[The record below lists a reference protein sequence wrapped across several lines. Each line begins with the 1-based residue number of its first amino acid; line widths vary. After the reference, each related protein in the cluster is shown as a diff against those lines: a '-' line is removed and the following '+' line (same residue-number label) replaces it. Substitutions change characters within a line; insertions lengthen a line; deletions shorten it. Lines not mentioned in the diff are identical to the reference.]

1 MIKKLIVLISIFLV
15 LNWAPVF
22 AAADFNLNLYY
33 GLKNNSE
40 VKRLQEFLT
49 NQGIYGGPA
58 TGNFFSLTLAAVKK
72 FQLQNGIAP
81 AAGYFGIKSRA
92 TANQL
97 ILKALQK
104 QSAATST
111 PGVPAPTSTPV
122 VPVPALVPTSTPSVA
137 PVPPPSPLESSL
149 RFIFTLSNST
159 LSSYGEKLLT
169 EFKLTAD
176 GNEKIAI
183 TRIRFKNLARYPLAD
198 NYLVTLKLVNS
209 ATNAVIATV
218 DAPTDKV
225 VEFKIIQDN
234 SKPDKNVMV
243 SGSVYYVLATILT
256 PSYGAEK
263 PAVRL
268 DVESSSDIT
277 AVDFNDFN
285 RPATITKNNT
295 FPLVGPTISTF

>member
-1 MIKKLIVLISIFLV
+1 MTKKLIVLISIFSV

-22 AAADFNLNLYY
+22 AVTDFNQNLYY

-49 NQGIYGGPA
+49 DQKVYSGPV
-58 TGNFFSLTLAAVKK
+58 TGNFFALTREGVKK
-72 FQLQNGIAP
+72 FQVQNGIEP
-81 AAGYFGIKSRA
+81 AIGYFGPKSRA
-92 TANQL
+92 AANK
-97 ILKALQK
+97 LKVV
-104 QSAATST
+104 QSKLAATST
-111 PGVPAPTSTPV
+111 PDVPAPAPL
-122 VPVPALVPTSTPSVA
+122 PAPLPVPTSTPAVA